1 MFLENVVLCTYQ
13 NVPRAKTLLNYVFP
27 WSVKVKK
34 NLHMHCIWQL
44 LKLLIVF
51 AEPLHVTF
59 VILPSWMWFGQHLAA
74 SGNSVF
80 TLINNQSLL
89 HTFTR
94 QKYAFDFTVAL
105 ITDYIL
111 ENQIACLLTFLLIF
125 FLILRL
131 EDIKLCLFHWWREW
145 QILVNFF
152 IYTIFIFTII

>member
-1 MFLENVVLCTYQ
+1 
-13 NVPRAKTLLNYVFP
+13 
-27 WSVKVKK
+27 
-34 NLHMHCIWQL
+34 
-44 LKLLIVF
+44 
-51 AEPLHVTF
+51 
-59 VILPSWMWFGQHLAA
+59 MWFGQHLAA

-111 ENQIACLLTFLLIF
+111 ENQIACLLPFLLIF

-131 EDIKLCLFHWWREW
+131 EDIKLCLFHWWRE
-145 QILVNFF
+145 
-152 IYTIFIFTII
+152 